1 MQESVNKGTLAKV
14 TVAAS
19 LGTLMEWYDFFLAGT
34 AAAQVWPLVFFS
46 RFNETIA
53 LALSVAAYGIVFFTR
68 PIGSWIFGHLG
79 DKYGRKSMLFW
90 TLILM
95 GIGTL
100 GLAVVPSYAAIGI
113 LAPIL
118 LNLFRAIQGI
128 GLGGEWGGA
137 TGWVVEFAA
146 KSKHRAFWSGWVQWT
161 VPLGTVLSIMS
172 FILTARSMSPAAY
185 LDWGWRIPFF
195 VGAVVAIVAIFI
207 RYSLKESPLFSAL
220 LKGHAV
226 EKSPFTQMLK
236 ESWKRVTLL
245 AVLFSYISVTYS
257 GLMNPISL
265 SYMSALK
272 IAPTDALLYVT
283 YGVAFSLITLLAG
296 AILGD
301 IIGRRMVAV
310 IATSLTAIATLA
322 FFPLLNTMVPF
333 NIIMAEGC
341 LIGSA
346 YLFLGV
352 VPAFYNEN
360 FPTRFRYS
368 GSGFSFQMGNLL
380 AGVVITFAIPLT
392 ISSSGGLLNAWPVI
406 TALGVIFAI
415 ASLIA
420 ALILKD
426 TKDAQL

>member
-1 MQESVNKGTLAKV
+1 LESVNSATLAKV

-46 RFNETIA
+46 RFSDAVA

-68 PIGSWIFGHLG
+68 PIGSWLFGHLG
-79 DKYGRKSMLFW
+79 DRYGRKSMLFW
-90 TLILM
+90 TLVLM
-95 GIGTL
+95 GVGTL
-100 GLAVVPSYAAIGI
+100 GLALTPSYAAIGI

-118 LNLFRAIQGI
+118 LNLFRSIQGI

-161 VPLGTVLSIMS
+161 VPLGTVLSIIS
-172 FILTARSMSPAAY
+172 FILVARSMSPAAY
-185 LDWGWRIPFF
+185 LEWGWRIPFL
-195 VGAVVAIVAIFI
+195 VGAVVAIVAIVI

-257 GLMNPISL
+257 GIMNPISV

-283 YGVAFSLITLLAG
+283 YGVAFSLITLLVG

-322 FFPLLNTMVPF
+322 FFPLVNTLVAS
-333 NIIMAEGC
+333 NIIMAQAC

-380 AGVVITFAIPLT
+380 AGVVITFAIPIT
-392 ISSSGGLLNAWPVI
+392 ISSSGGLLKAWPVI
-406 TALGVIFAI
+406 AALGVIFAI

-420 ALILKD
+420 ALVLKD

>member
-1 MQESVNKGTLAKV
+1 
-14 TVAAS
+14 
-19 LGTLMEWYDFFLAGT
+19 MEWYDFFLAGT
-34 AAAQVWPLVFFS
+34 AAAQIWPLVFFS
-46 RFNETIA
+46 KFSETTA
-53 LALSVAAYGIVFFTR
+53 LALSIAAYGIVFFTR
-68 PIGSWIFGHLG
+68 PIGSWVFGHLG

-90 TLILM
+90 TLVLM

-100 GLAVVPSYAAIGI
+100 GLALTPSYAAIGI

-118 LNLFRAIQGI
+118 LNVFRAVQGI

-137 TGWVVEFAA
+137 TGWVVEFAS
-146 KSKHRAFWSGWVQWT
+146 KSRHRAFWSGWVQWT
-161 VPLGTVLSIMS
+161 VPLGTVLSIIS
-172 FILTARSMSPAAY
+172 FILVGRSMPQAAY
-185 LDWGWRIPFF
+185 LDWGWRIPFL
-195 VGAVVAIVAIFI
+195 VGAVIAIVAIFI

-236 ESWKRVTLL
+236 ESWKKVTLL

-257 GLMNPISL
+257 GIMNPISV
-265 SYMSALK
+265 SYMSSLK
-272 IAPTDALLYVT
+272 IPPMNALSYVT
-283 YGVAFSLITLLAG
+283 YGVAFSLITLLIG

-310 IATSLTAIATLA
+310 IATTLTTLATLA
-322 FFPLLNTMVPF
+322 FFPLVNTLNPSY
-333 NIIMAEGC
+333 IIMAEAT

-352 VPAFYNEN
+352 VPAYYNEN
-360 FPTRFRYS
+360 FPTRYRYS

-380 AGVVITFAIPLT
+380 AGVVITFAIPIT
-392 ISSSGGLLNAWPVI
+392 ISSSGGLLNSWPVI
-406 TALGVIFAI
+406 TALGVIFAV

-420 ALILKD
+420 ALLLKD
-426 TKDAQL
+426 TKDTQL